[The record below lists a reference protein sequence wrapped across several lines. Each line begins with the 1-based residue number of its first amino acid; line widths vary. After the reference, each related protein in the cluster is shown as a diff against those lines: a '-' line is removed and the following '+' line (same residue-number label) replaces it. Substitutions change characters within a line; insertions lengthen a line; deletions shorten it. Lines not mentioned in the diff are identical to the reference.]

1 MPGAAGFPTD
11 VPRPAPG
18 AVEAPFWQHLR
29 NGELRLQRCAACGTY
44 RHPPGPRCT
53 HCRSGEAEWVPASG
67 TGEVWSYTVC
77 HPPVLPAFAAHT
89 PYAAVVV
96 RLDEGVFMAVLPR
109 AHQLYFMVAR
119 AQAFDHALHGNGD
132 TVDFGR
138 VGFRDHGDAERAA
151 CRRHLLTDDFR
162 ALHADHFQRR

>member
-1 MPGAAGFPTD
+1 MAKLDGSQQTGDGLEVTVRYLTPHSKWSIHSEYQDNLFMLSLSRGGPEIWMSPQDA
-11 VPRPAPG
+11 
-18 AVEAPFWQHLR
+18 EAIGVKDNEWIESYNR
-29 NGELRLQRCAACGTY
+29 NGVVAARAIVSHRMPKGTVY
-44 RHPPGPRCT
+44 
-53 HCRSGEAEWVPASG
+53 VP
-67 TGEVWSYTVC
+67 
-77 HPPVLPAFAAHT
+77 FF
-89 PYAAVVV
+89 
-96 RLDEGVFMAVLPR
+96 DEGVFMAVLPR

-132 TVDFGR
+132 TIDFGR